1 MVFDNNATTL
11 AILSF
16 ISTTVD
22 DFCVILIFF
31 AREYV
36 KTRVVSSPQTIAAFV
51 NISIGQILGF
61 TIIVG
66 VSLVL
71 GMALHSVI
79 NSEYVDLVGIFPIAI
94 GLYKLVELLYETGVL
109 TLVYSRICCIASIN
123 GDKIIDGQQ
132 TEGEIAPLIPVKIS
146 TFQEDLE
153 SATEEDL
160 RAELIE
166 DPEIDII
173 LNKESL
179 ESLNAVDQSNSSV
192 VFIKRMCC
200 FMDPLVI
207 EVMIYALM
215 FGTDNIAIYVAL
227 FSGVSFLQSIVVCI
241 FFYSLLILYLLTA
254 IIIIVKVCPCTLSVN
269 FVPDILLLVPNK
281 ILFTLVR
288 VKYCQII
295 SKTYF

>member
-1 MVFDNNATTL
+1 MVFSNNATTL

-61 TIIVG
+61 TVIVG

-71 GMALHSVI
+71 GMALHSVV
-79 NSEYVDLVGIFPIAI
+79 NSEYVDLVGVFPIAI
-94 GLYKLVELLYETGVL
+94 GLFKLAEVLFQTGVL
-109 TLVYSRICCIASIN
+109 AHVYSRICCIASID
-123 GDKIIDGQQ
+123 GDKISDGQQ
-132 TEGEIAPLIPVKIS
+132 TVGEITPLISVKIS
-146 TFQEDLE
+146 
-153 SATEEDL
+153 AYEEDVENVIEKDL
-160 RAELIE
+160 QAELVE
-166 DPEIDII
+166 DPGIDII

-179 ESLNAVDQSNSSV
+179 ETLNAVDQSNSSII
-192 VFIKRMCC
+192 FIKRMCC
-200 FMDPLVI
+200 FLDPLVI

-227 FSGVSFLQSIVVCI
+227 FSGVSFLESIVICI
-241 FFYSLLILYLLTA
+241 FFYTLLILYILTA
-254 IIIIVKVCPCTLSVN
+254 IVIIVKVRLCFFPRI
-269 FVPDILLLVPNK
+269 FVFGSLLLSKIVPE
-281 ILFTLVR
+281 
-288 VKYCQII
+288 
-295 SKTYF
+295 

>member
-1 MVFDNNATTL
+1 MKDNIPEMVFSNNATTL

-61 TIIVG
+61 TVIVG

-71 GMALHSVI
+71 GMALHSVV
-79 NSEYVDLVGIFPIAI
+79 NSEYVDLVGVFPIAI
-94 GLYKLVELLYETGVL
+94 GLFKLAEVLFQTGVL
-109 TLVYSRICCIASIN
+109 AHVYSRICCIASID
-123 GDKIIDGQQ
+123 GDKISDGQQ
-132 TEGEIAPLIPVKIS
+132 TVGEITPLISVKIS
-146 TFQEDLE
+146 
-153 SATEEDL
+153 AYEEDVENVIEKDL
-160 RAELIE
+160 QAELVE
-166 DPEIDII
+166 DRGIDII

-179 ESLNAVDQSNSSV
+179 ETLNAVDQSNSSII
-192 VFIKRMCC
+192 FIKRMCC
-200 FMDPLVI
+200 FLDPLVI

-227 FSGVSFLQSIVVCI
+227 FSGVSFLESIVVCI
-241 FFYSLLILYLLTA
+241 FFYTLLILYIMTA
-254 IIIIVKVCPCTLSVN
+254 IVIIVKVRLCSLPGI
-269 FVPDILLLVPNK
+269 FVCLLLSKIVPE
-281 ILFTLVR
+281 
-288 VKYCQII
+288 
-295 SKTYF
+295 